1 MNQTVIK
8 YRNNGSKKKLSKRGG
23 ANADNLEEQER
34 SRLRASIKKIPR
46 YQNGSLEYV
55 SNLRSAQLE
64 ERLNRNELARA
75 QGSKWKNLHKDE
87 REDRNFQ
94 GLIKKIQKNRES
106 KKKQHKPKHESLNQ
120 ETRNR
125 IKAQYEAGD
134 LNIHGRV
141 VSRFPSLQPR
151 QKEKSRKNV
160 RNFNNL
166 AKEMGLP
173 SDLGYLPSITR
184 PREPKA
190 KKMSTVNI
198 GKPKKNKSQTSLY
211 EMHRKT
217 LDSWN
222 KFHKRSRNGPKNPG
236 YRPNIDRFA
245 TRLGHQ
251 RV

>member
-8 YRNNGSKKKLSKRGG
+8 YRNNRSKKKMSKRGG
-23 ANADNLEEQER
+23 ANDDNLEEQER
-34 SRLRASIKKIPR
+34 RRQRASIKKIPR

-75 QGSKWKNLHKDE
+75 QGSKWKNLHKAE

-94 GLIKKIQKNRES
+94 GLIKEVKKNRES
-106 KKKQHKPKHESLNQ
+106 KKKHHRPKHESLNQ

-151 QKEKSRKNV
+151 HKEKSRKNV

-166 AKEMGLP
+166 AKELGLP
-173 SDLGYLPSITR
+173 SDVGYLPSITTR
-184 PREPKA
+184 PRKPKA
-190 KKMSTVNI
+190 KMSTV
-198 GKPKKNKSQTSLY
+198 KKNKSQTSLY
-211 EMHRKT
+211 EMQQRT
-217 LDSWN
+217 SDSWN
-222 KFHKRSRNGPKNPG
+222 KFHKQSRNGTKNPG